1 MMHDMPVLV
10 LVLLAIIALLV
21 IGSVVLG
28 LALKLLWWALIGLFI
43 GALARAV
50 LPGRQAIGL
59 LRTAGAG
66 VGGSLLGGVVAN
78 AANLG
83 GFLQFVIA
91 VAAAAVLVPVLGAT
105 RDGGGH
111 DTRLARR

>member
-1 MMHDMPVLV
+1 MPVL
-10 LVLLAIIALLV
+10 LIVLLAIVALVLV
-21 IGSVVLG
+21 GWVVLG
-28 LALKLLWWALIGLFI
+28 IALKLLWWALIGLFI
-43 GALARAV
+43 GALARAI
-50 LPGRQAIGL
+50 LPGRQAIGA

-83 GFLQFVIA
+83 GFLQFVVA

-105 RDGGGH
+105 RDGG
-111 DTRLARR
+111 TRTPLTRRR